1 MKTLW
6 AKELSLIGSL
16 HVPHTLELYLTF
28 SSYLINICRIIN
40 KYFACGFWAEKAF
53 PFSFH
58 PCDIQNFQSPRTPCW
73 NIFFLWSTLMPFW
86 ISFSLISL
94 IPTRT
99 ATLKCISLHK
109 DQPRRAVDSF
119 YKIGQ
124 YVQSSCLPTKGTK
137 FILSPLIITLGLS
150 QIPVLYL
157 QRDITLLCIT
167 LSQIPTV

>member
-1 MKTLW
+1 ML
-6 AKELSLIGSL
+6 EYILSLVYTDALLNIIQ
-16 HVPHTLELYLTF
+16 
-28 SSYLINICRIIN
+28 SY
-40 KYFACGFWAEKAF
+40 
-53 PFSFH
+53 
-58 PCDIQNFQSPRTPCW
+58 
-73 NIFFLWSTLMPFW
+73 IFNTNQ
-86 ISFSLISL
+86 
-94 IPTRT
+94 T